1 MRSLKLLILLTS
13 IVVLVSACVSSGSSN
28 PPKKP
33 KLATKNQLGYVLP
46 GYLFSIDASYDPKI
60 QGMIPGYTAVTV
72 AVVNK
77 GFEQITFRPDTDR
90 WVIKDR
96 LGKQHK
102 ATNDIQYKAPA
113 AWDSLHTETRRLIA
127 YPTVVPPG
135 YTQTFQLFF
144 PKEDVD
150 FAGFLY
156 IKHYNATAK
165 KTFTFTR
172 Y

>member
-1 MRSLKLLILLTS
+1 MYARKLLILLIS
-13 IVVLVSACVSSGSSN
+13 IVVLVTACVSSGSK
-28 PPKKP
+28 PPKKR
-33 KLATKNQLGYVLP
+33 KLSTKNQLGYVLP
-46 GYLFSIDASYDPKI
+46 GYLFSIDAAYDPKI
-60 QGMIPGYTAVTV
+60 QGMIPGYTAMTV

-90 WVIKDR
+90 WIIKDR
-96 LGKQHK
+96 DGKQHK
-102 ATNDIQYKAPA
+102 AINDIQYAAPA
-113 AWDSLHTETRRLIA
+113 AWDGLHPETRRLIA

-150 FAGFLY
+150 FAGFIY

-165 KTFTFTR
+165 KTFTFSR